1 MDKLPV
7 LSAKELLKILS
18 KLGYYPIR
26 QRGSHITLSSS
37 LNYPQIT
44 VPFHKE
50 IAKGTLRAIIR
61 EIGISREE
69 FMKLIES

>member
-7 LSAKELLKILS
+7 LSAKELIKILT

-26 QRGSHITLSSS
+26 QKGSHITLSSS
-37 LNYPQIT
+37 NYPQIT

-50 IAKGTLRAIIR
+50 IARGTLRAIIR
-61 EIGISREE
+61 EIGLTREQ
-69 FMKLIES
+69 FMKLLEK

>member
-7 LSAKELLKILS
+7 LSAKELIKILAT
-18 KLGYYPIR
+18 LGYYPIR
-26 QRGSHITLSSS
+26 QKGSHITLG
-37 LNYPQIT
+37 NPTYPKIT

-61 EIGISREE
+61 QIGITKEQ
-69 FMKLIES
+69 FMKLIYE